1 VKYSKARLAA
11 IGYELAPVVVTS
23 ASLEERI
30 APVYKALGLPMGQ
43 LEGLTGIK
51 ERRWWDPGFEL
62 SEGAARAARAALEQ
76 AGMNVADLGA
86 LIYASVCRENSE
98 PATAC
103 AVADK
108 LGVRPETLVYDISN
122 ACLGVLNGI
131 LDLANRIEL
140 GQIRAGMVVAC
151 ESAREI
157 NESMIASMLS
167 RPGDFEHF
175 RLSVA
180 TLTGGSGAVAVIM
193 TDGTLGAGKHA
204 LIGGAALSEARHHR
218 LCLWN
223 RDSMKTD
230 ASAVLKHG
238 VALGRSTWQAFER
251 ETGWNAQTVDKVICH
266 QVGAAHKSA
275 MLGAMGIA
283 VDKDFPAYEF
293 LGNMGTVALPVAAA
307 LADERGFLLPGH
319 KTAFLGIGSG
329 LNCIMLGLQW

>member
-1 VKYSKARLAA
+1 MKYSKARLAA